1 MTCSQSL
8 ALAAAFAFATALTL
22 GPFAEPGHAQRVYH
36 VDYEAGDDAND
47 GLSTDAPLRHAPGD
61 ASAAGR
67 AAEVELE
74 PGDVVRFKGGV
85 AYRGTIE
92 VPASGRAGA
101 PIVYDG
107 NTDGAWGEGPAIL
120 DGSDLI
126 EDWQPVSSADEALG
140 HENWGSL
147 YVGTMSGDIEPRM
160 ISLTQDG
167 ELFTLA
173 RDPAPADPFFMDDR
187 STMRNVNPP
196 RPEDRGRAAID
207 TSRLFRNSA
216 HPMTLM
222 VDGRDNTL
230 AIIDPMDGA
239 RLEFHIPAPRTV
251 TRVRIS
257 TDTRSTRPRDIV
269 LRADDEEILSTRLP
283 NRRDDFDFELDEP
296 VTLSTLTLE
305 IESVYDGG
313 ARHGGMRRV
322 QAFDAE
328 GNDVL
333 RVIERGGDEAYAAY
347 ADDTFFTQPR
357 ADHWYGSYFAIH
369 AGSNFIYYR
378 RVLDYFPDEHKI
390 HTEPIEVSQY
400 PEDRGLFA
408 MLNVLPAIDGPGQF
422 YVSPD
427 VDDAGNRRIFA
438 WPHGDDPAGIA
449 ASQRSSGFVVNG
461 QDHVEIAGFLMEG
474 HGGSGSFAV
483 QTRDASHVT
492 IRDNEIRLGRGGA
505 IQAQRGEG
513 ILIKDNHAHHN
524 RGRGF
529 RLHTLTDSVVTG
541 NRMHK
546 NGSTSIGWYVCR
558 DIEMSH
564 NHITGHY
571 GVHANAMTVYA
582 ESENVLIEGNRV
594 WDNNNGLTMQDVTNV
609 TVRNNIMHATGLVV
623 GMWTGYHRNIRYEHN
638 ALIGPEHRPSSDY
651 RAGLF
656 TNGTVDR
663 LHVHN
668 NILAGTSGRLP
679 GEYSHNL
686 YTRIGPRDDADDLP
700 QGSLHEPELRRIF
713 LDPDNQAY
721 ELRPGSPAIDAG
733 IDLGVERD
741 IEGNARPQ
749 GAAPDI
755 GPYEFQAE

>member
-1 MTCSQSL
+1 MTASHLFTSAVTL
-8 ALAAAFAFATALTL
+8 ALAGVLALGAGAA
-22 GPFAEPGHAQRVYH
+22 PAQADAVYH
-36 VDYEAGDDAND
+36 VDYEAGDNDHD
-47 GLSTDAPLRHAPGD
+47 GLSADAPFKHAPGD
-61 ASAAGR
+61 ANATGR
-67 AAEVELE
+67 AAAVELA

-85 AYRGTIE
+85 AYRGRID
-92 VPASGRAGA
+92 VPASGGAGA

-107 NTDGAWGEGPAIL
+107 NTDGTWGDGPAII
-120 DGSDLI
+120 DGSELI
-126 EDWQPVSSADEALG
+126 DDWQPLGSADEALG
-140 HENWGSL
+140 NENWQRL
-147 YVGTMSGDIEPRM
+147 YVGTMPGDVEPRM
-160 ISLTQDG
+160 ISLTQNG

-173 RDPAPADPFFMDDR
+173 RDPAPGDPFFMDDR
-187 STMRNVNPP
+187 STMRRINPP

-207 TSRLFRNSA
+207 TSHLFRNSA

-230 AIIDPMDGA
+230 AIIDPMDDA
-239 RLEFHIPAPRTV
+239 RLDFHIPTPQTV
-251 TRVRIS
+251 TRLGIT
-257 TDTRSTRPRDIV
+257 TDTRDTRPRDIAF
-269 LRADDEEILSTRLP
+269 LADGEEILTTRLP
-283 NRRDDFDFELDEP
+283 NRRDHFEFELDEP

-305 IESVYDGG
+305 IRSAYDGG

-322 QAFDAE
+322 QAFDAR

-333 RVIERGGDEAYAAY
+333 RVIERGSDDAYAAY
-347 ADDTFFTQPR
+347 ADDGFFTQSR
-357 ADHWYGSYFAIH
+357 ADHWHGSYFAIH

-378 RVLDYFPDEHKI
+378 RVLEYFPEEHKI

-400 PEDRGLFA
+400 PGDQGRFA

-427 VDDAGNRRIFA
+427 TDADGNRRIYV

-449 ASQRSSGFVVNG
+449 ASQRSTGIRIDG
-461 QDHVEIAGFLMEG
+461 RDHVEIAGFIIQG
-474 HGGSGSFAV
+474 HGGSGSYGIN
-483 QTRDASHVT
+483 TSDADHLT
-492 IRDNEIRLGRGGA
+492 LRDNEIRLGRGGA
-505 IQAQRGEG
+505 VQATRGENVV
-513 ILIKDNHAHHN
+513 IRDNYAHQN

-541 NRMHK
+541 NRMHR

-594 WDNNNGLTMQDVTNV
+594 WDNNNGLTLQNVTNV
-609 TVRNNIMHATGLVV
+609 TVRNNIMHANGVV
-623 GMWTGYHRNIRYEHN
+623 AALWTGYHRNMRFEHN

-656 TNGTVDR
+656 TNGTVEG

-679 GEYSHNL
+679 GEYSHNI
-686 YTRIGPRDDADDLP
+686 YTRIGPNDDADNLP
-700 QGSLHEPELRRIF
+700 EGSIHEPELRRLF
-713 LDPDNQAY
+713 ADPANQDFR
-721 ELRPGSPAIDAG
+721 LRPGSPAINAG
-733 IDLGVERD
+733 IDLGVEHD
-741 IEGNARPQ
+741 IEGNPRPY
-749 GAAPDI
+749 GDAPDI
-755 GPYEFQAE
+755 GPYEFTDR